1 LGPRFVHICGVAAAP
16 SALFRTHPALAAVLP
31 WHPLLSGP
39 TPVARLVLPELP
51 ADTPDLWIKRD
62 DRSCSRYG
70 GNKPRKLEF
79 ILGAALARRS
89 ERLITT
95 GGLGTHHGLA
105 TTILGSEA
113 GMRTTLILVDQPLT
127 REVQQSLLLHAAYG
141 AKLVYGR
148 NLPGAAAQLFRVLGT
163 STLRMERPT
172 YVPTGGTSRH
182 GNLGFVAA
190 AFELAEQVEHGD
202 CPEPAD
208 IYIAIGSGGSLIGL
222 AAGLVLTGLR
232 SRLVGV
238 LVNDVLPPSPR
249 RILGSAGSLIDWLAS
264 LDASISS
271 RGRAHPDLDYV
282 KDQLGPCYGAVTP
295 AAREAMTLARQA
307 GIQLET
313 TYTAKCLAEI
323 VVRARSGRLR
333 GPSLFWNT
341 YNGVDVV
348 AQAPR
353 PLDAAIIPPA
363 FQRFLREP
371 VDD

>member
-1 LGPRFVHICGVAAAP
+1 MAPAA
-16 SALFRTHPALAAVLP
+16 SALFRTHPTLAEVLP
-31 WHPLLSGP
+31 RYLLLSGP
-39 TPVARLVLPELP
+39 TPVERLRLPELP
-51 ADTPDLWIKRD
+51 ADTPDLWVKRD
-62 DRSCSRYG
+62 DRTCSLYG

-79 ILGAALARRS
+79 ILGAARARRS
-89 ERLITT
+89 KRLITT

-105 TTILGSEA
+105 TTLLGSEA
-113 GMRTTLILVDQPLT
+113 GMRTTLILVDQPVT

-141 AKLVYGR
+141 ATLVYGR
-148 NLPGAAAQLFRVLGT
+148 NLPGAAAQLLRTFIT
-163 STLRMERPT
+163 SSLRMERPT
-172 YVPTGGTSRH
+172 YVPTGGTSRR

-190 AFELAEQVEHGD
+190 AFELAEQVENGE
-202 CPEPAD
+202 CPEPTD
-208 IYIAIGSGGSLIGL
+208 IYVAIGSGGSLIGL

-238 LVNDVLPPSPR
+238 LVNDVLPPSPQ
-249 RILGSAGSLIDWLAS
+249 RILASAASLIGWLAS

-271 RGRAHPDLDYV
+271 RGRALPQLDYV
-282 KDQLGPCYGAVTP
+282 KDQLGPRYGAVTP
-295 AAREAMTLARQA
+295 AAREAITLARQA

-348 AQAPR
+348 ARAPR
-353 PLDAAIIPPA
+353 PLDPSIVPPA